1 MSDLENNAQEKGTKK
16 RPYNLREK
24 KEKDAAYRSLIRR
37 ELADEL
43 YDKILNIVVVQKKY
57 RDADYSA
64 KDLAKEL
71 QTNTRYLSAVVNSRF
86 GMNYSCLLNEYR
98 VKEAQHLLTDKR
110 YADKNV
116 EEIST
121 MVGFANRQSFYAAFY
136 KNVGETPNGYRK
148 RHAEKEAKKNQ
159 SIYSRHMKK
168 QLISMVTA
176 LSLLTACGGNPKTT
190 AEAEKFDYTV
200 EQFADL
206 QILRYRVPGFEDLSL
221 KQKELVYYL
230 TEAALQGRDILFD
243 QNGKYN
249 LTIRRMLE
257 AVYTGYKGDKNTPDF
272 KAMEVYLKR
281 VWFSNGIHHHYG
293 SEKFVP
299 GFTPEFF
306 RQAVQ
311 SVDAATLPLAEGQ
324 TVEQLCEE
332 VFPVIFDPTVMPKRV
347 NQAAGED
354 LVLTSACNYYDGVTQ
369 QEAEDFYNALKN
381 PQDETPVSYG
391 LNSRLVKEDGKI
403 QEKVWKV
410 GGLYGQALEKIVY
423 WLKKAEG
430 VAETPEQKAVIAKL
444 MEFYETGDLKTFDEY
459 AILWVKDLNSRIDFV
474 NGFTESYGDPLG
486 MKASW
491 ESLVNFKDLE
501 ATQRT
506 ELISGN
512 AQWFE
517 DHSPVD
523 GQFKKEKVKGVSAK
537 VITAAILA
545 GDLYPATAIGI
556 NLPNAN
562 WIRSHHGSKSVTIGN
577 ITDAYNKAAHGN
589 GFNEEF
595 VYSDAELQLIDKYA
609 DVTDELHTDLH
620 ECLGHGSGKL
630 LPGVDPDAL
639 KAYGSTIEEARADL
653 FGLYYVADPKLVE
666 LGLTPSADA
675 YKAQYYT
682 YLMNGLMTQLVRIEP
697 GNNVE
702 EAHMRNRQLI
712 ARWVYEK
719 GAAEKVVELVKK
731 DGKTYVVI
739 NDYEKVRDLFGRLLA
754 EIQRIKSTGD
764 YAGAHDLVE
773 AYAVKV
779 DPALHAEVLE
789 RYKKLNLAPYKG
801 FVNPKYEVVTDA
813 DGTITDVTVTYD
825 EGYAEQMLRYSKD
838 YSTLSSVN
846 K

>member
-1 MSDLENNAQEKGTKK
+1 
-16 RPYNLREK
+16 
-24 KEKDAAYRSLIRR
+24 
-37 ELADEL
+37 
-43 YDKILNIVVVQKKY
+43 
-57 RDADYSA
+57 
-64 KDLAKEL
+64 
-71 QTNTRYLSAVVNSRF
+71 
-86 GMNYSCLLNEYR
+86 
-98 VKEAQHLLTDKR
+98 
-110 YADKNV
+110 
-116 EEIST
+116 
-121 MVGFANRQSFYAAFY
+121 
-136 KNVGETPNGYRK
+136 
-148 RHAEKEAKKNQ
+148 
-159 SIYSRHMKK
+159 MKK
-168 QLISMVTA
+168 QLIA
-176 LSLLTACGGNPKTT
+176 CAAFALLTACSGSKTTT
-190 AEAEKFDYTV
+190 AEADKFDYTV

-206 QILRYRVPGFEDLSL
+206 QILRYRVPGFENLSL
-221 KQKELVYYL
+221 QQKELVYYL

-249 LTIRRMLE
+249 LRIRRTLE

-299 GFTPEFF
+299 GFAPEFF
-306 RQAVQ
+306 KEAVL
-311 SVDAATLPLAEGQ
+311 SVDASTLPLAEGQ
-324 TVEQLCEE
+324 TAEQLCDELS
-332 VFPVIFDPTVMPKRV
+332 PVIFDPTVMPKRV

-369 QEAEDFYNALKN
+369 KEAEDFYNAMKD
-381 PQDETPVSYG
+381 PKDETPVSYG
-391 LNSRLVKEDGKI
+391 LNSRLVKENGKI

-410 GGLYGQALEKIVY
+410 GGLYGQAIDKIVY

-430 VAETPEQKAVIAKL
+430 VAENPEQKAVISELIK
-444 MEFYETGDLKTFDEY
+444 FYETGDLKTFDEY
-459 AILWVKDLNSRIDFV
+459 AILWVKDLNSLVDFV

-491 ESLVNFKDLE
+491 ESLVNFKDME
-501 ATQRT
+501 ATHRT
-506 ELISGN
+506 EIISGN

-523 GQFKKEKVKGVSAK
+523 KQFKKDEVKGVSAK

-556 NLPNAN
+556 NLPNSN

-609 DVTDELHTDLH
+609 DLTGELHTDLH

-666 LGLTPSADA
+666 LGLTPNEDA
-675 YKAQYYT
+675 YKAEYYT

-712 ARWVYEK
+712 ARWVFEK
-719 GAAEKVVELVKK
+719 GAADKVVELVKK
-731 DGKTYVVI
+731 DGKTYVMV
-739 NDYEKVRDLFGRLLA
+739 NDYEKLRELFGELLS

-764 YAGAHDLVE
+764 YQSAHDLVE
-773 AYAVKV
+773 NYAVKV

-801 FVNPKYEVVTDA
+801 FVNPKYEAVVDA
-813 DGTITDVTVTYD
+813 AGKITDVKVTYD

-838 YSTLSSVN
+838 YSNLPSIN
-846 K
+846 N

>member
-1 MSDLENNAQEKGTKK
+1 
-16 RPYNLREK
+16 
-24 KEKDAAYRSLIRR
+24 
-37 ELADEL
+37 
-43 YDKILNIVVVQKKY
+43 
-57 RDADYSA
+57 
-64 KDLAKEL
+64 
-71 QTNTRYLSAVVNSRF
+71 
-86 GMNYSCLLNEYR
+86 
-98 VKEAQHLLTDKR
+98 
-110 YADKNV
+110 
-116 EEIST
+116 
-121 MVGFANRQSFYAAFY
+121 
-136 KNVGETPNGYRK
+136 
-148 RHAEKEAKKNQ
+148 
-159 SIYSRHMKK
+159 MKK
-168 QLISMVTA
+168 QLIA
-176 LSLLTACGGNPKTT
+176 CAAFALLTACSGSKTTT
-190 AEAEKFDYTV
+190 AEADKFDYTV

-206 QILRYRVPGFEDLSL
+206 QILRYRVPGFENLSL
-221 KQKELVYYL
+221 QQKELVYYL

-249 LTIRRMLE
+249 LRIRRTLE

-299 GFTPEFF
+299 GFAPEFF
-306 RQAVQ
+306 KEAVL
-311 SVDAATLPLAEGQ
+311 SVDASTLPLAEGQ
-324 TVEQLCEE
+324 TAEQLCDELS
-332 VFPVIFDPTVMPKRV
+332 PVIFDPIVMPKRV

-369 QEAEDFYNALKN
+369 KEAEDFYNAMKD
-381 PQDETPVSYG
+381 PKDETPVSYG
-391 LNSRLVKEDGKI
+391 LNSRLVKENGKI
-403 QEKVWKV
+403 QEKIWKV
-410 GGLYGQALEKIVY
+410 GGLYGQAIDKIVY

-430 VAETPEQKAVIAKL
+430 VAENPEQKAVIAELIK
-444 MEFYETGDLKTFDEY
+444 FYETGDLKIFDEY
-459 AILWVKDLNSRIDFV
+459 AILWVKDLNSLVDFV

-491 ESLVNFKDLE
+491 ESLVNFKDME
-501 ATQRT
+501 ATHRT
-506 ELISGN
+506 EIISGN

-523 GQFKKEKVKGVSAK
+523 KLFKKDEVKGVSAK

-556 NLPNAN
+556 NLPNSN

-609 DVTDELHTDLH
+609 DLTGELHTDLH

-666 LGLTPSADA
+666 LGLTPNEDA
-675 YKAQYYT
+675 YKAEYYT

-712 ARWVYEK
+712 ARWVFEK
-719 GAAEKVVELVKK
+719 GAADKVVELVKK
-731 DGKTYVVI
+731 DGKTYVVV
-739 NDYEKVRDLFGRLLA
+739 NDYEKLRELFGELLS

-764 YAGAHDLVE
+764 YQGAHDLVE
-773 AYAVKV
+773 NYAVKV
-779 DPALHAEVLE
+779 DPVLHAEVLE

-801 FVNPKYEVVTDA
+801 FVNPKYEAVVDA
-813 DGTITDVTVTYD
+813 AGKITDVKVTYD

-838 YSTLSSVN
+838 YSNLPSIN
-846 K
+846 N

>member
-1 MSDLENNAQEKGTKK
+1 
-16 RPYNLREK
+16 
-24 KEKDAAYRSLIRR
+24 
-37 ELADEL
+37 
-43 YDKILNIVVVQKKY
+43 
-57 RDADYSA
+57 
-64 KDLAKEL
+64 
-71 QTNTRYLSAVVNSRF
+71 
-86 GMNYSCLLNEYR
+86 
-98 VKEAQHLLTDKR
+98 
-110 YADKNV
+110 
-116 EEIST
+116 
-121 MVGFANRQSFYAAFY
+121 
-136 KNVGETPNGYRK
+136 
-148 RHAEKEAKKNQ
+148 
-159 SIYSRHMKK
+159 MKK
-168 QLISMVTA
+168 QLIA
-176 LSLLTACGGNPKTT
+176 CAAFALLTACSGSKTTT
-190 AEAEKFDYTV
+190 AEADKFDYTV

-206 QILRYRVPGFEDLSL
+206 QILRYRVPGFENLSL
-221 KQKELVYYL
+221 QQKELVYYL

-249 LTIRRMLE
+249 LRIRRTLE

-299 GFTPEFF
+299 GFAPEFF
-306 RQAVQ
+306 KEAVL
-311 SVDAATLPLAEGQ
+311 SVDTSTLPLAEGQ
-324 TVEQLCEE
+324 TAEQLCDELS
-332 VFPVIFDPTVMPKRV
+332 PVIFDPAVMPKRV

-369 QEAEDFYNALKN
+369 KEAEDFYNAMKD
-381 PQDETPVSYG
+381 PKDETPVSYG
-391 LNSRLVKEDGKI
+391 LNSRLVKENGKI
-403 QEKVWKV
+403 QEKIWKV
-410 GGLYGQALEKIVY
+410 GGLYGQAIDKIVY

-430 VAETPEQKAVIAKL
+430 VAENPEQKAVIAELIK
-444 MEFYETGDLKTFDEY
+444 FYETGDLKTFDEY
-459 AILWVKDLNSRIDFV
+459 AILWVKDLNSLVDFV

-491 ESLVNFKDLE
+491 ESLVNFKDME
-501 ATQRT
+501 ATHRT
-506 ELISGN
+506 EIISGN

-523 GQFKKEKVKGVSAK
+523 KQFKKDEVKGVSAK

-556 NLPNAN
+556 NLPNSN

-609 DVTDELHTDLH
+609 DLTGELHTDLH

-666 LGLTPSADA
+666 LGLTPNADA
-675 YKAQYYT
+675 YKAEYYT

-712 ARWVYEK
+712 ARWVFEK
-719 GAAEKVVELVKK
+719 GAADKVVELVKK
-731 DGKTYVVI
+731 DGKTYVVV
-739 NDYEKVRDLFGRLLA
+739 NDYEKLRELFGELLS

-764 YAGAHDLVE
+764 YQGAHDLVE
-773 AYAVKV
+773 NYAVKV

-801 FVNPKYEVVTDA
+801 FVNPKYEAVVDA
-813 DGTITDVTVTYD
+813 AGKKTDVKVTYD

-838 YSTLSSVN
+838 YSNLPSIN
-846 K
+846 N

>member
-1 MSDLENNAQEKGTKK
+1 M
-16 RPYNLREK
+16 
-24 KEKDAAYRSLIRR
+24 
-37 ELADEL
+37 
-43 YDKILNIVVVQKKY
+43 
-57 RDADYSA
+57 
-64 KDLAKEL
+64 
-71 QTNTRYLSAVVNSRF
+71 
-86 GMNYSCLLNEYR
+86 
-98 VKEAQHLLTDKR
+98 
-110 YADKNV
+110 
-116 EEIST
+116 
-121 MVGFANRQSFYAAFY
+121 
-136 KNVGETPNGYRK
+136 
-148 RHAEKEAKKNQ
+148 
-159 SIYSRHMKK
+159 
-168 QLISMVTA
+168 
-176 LSLLTACGGNPKTT
+176 
-190 AEAEKFDYTV
+190 
-200 EQFADL
+200 
-206 QILRYRVPGFEDLSL
+206 
-221 KQKELVYYL
+221 
-230 TEAALQGRDILFD
+230 
-243 QNGKYN
+243 
-249 LTIRRMLE
+249 
-257 AVYTGYKGDKNTPDF
+257 
-272 KAMEVYLKR
+272 YLKR

-801 FVNPKYEVVTDA
+801 FVNPKYEAVTDA

-838 YSTLSSVN
+838 YSTLPSVN

>member
-1 MSDLENNAQEKGTKK
+1 
-16 RPYNLREK
+16 
-24 KEKDAAYRSLIRR
+24 
-37 ELADEL
+37 
-43 YDKILNIVVVQKKY
+43 
-57 RDADYSA
+57 
-64 KDLAKEL
+64 
-71 QTNTRYLSAVVNSRF
+71 
-86 GMNYSCLLNEYR
+86 
-98 VKEAQHLLTDKR
+98 
-110 YADKNV
+110 
-116 EEIST
+116 
-121 MVGFANRQSFYAAFY
+121 
-136 KNVGETPNGYRK
+136 
-148 RHAEKEAKKNQ
+148 
-159 SIYSRHMKK
+159 
-168 QLISMVTA
+168 MVTA

-206 QILRYRVPGFEDLSL
+206 QILRYRVPGFENLSL

-306 RQAVQ
+306 KQAVQ
-311 SVDAATLPLAEGQ
+311 SVDAATLPLVEGQ

-423 WLKKAEG
+423 WLRKAEG

-444 MEFYETGDLKTFDEY
+444 MGFYETGDLKTFDEY

-501 ATQRT
+501 ATRRT

-562 WIRSHHGSKSVTIGN
+562 WIRSQHGSKSVTIGN

-712 ARWVYEK
+712 ARWVYEN

-801 FVNPKYEVVTDA
+801 FVNPKYEAVTDA
-813 DGTITDVTVTYD
+813 NGTITDVTVTYD

-838 YSTLSSVN
+838 YSTLPSVN

>member
-1 MSDLENNAQEKGTKK
+1 
-16 RPYNLREK
+16 
-24 KEKDAAYRSLIRR
+24 
-37 ELADEL
+37 
-43 YDKILNIVVVQKKY
+43 
-57 RDADYSA
+57 
-64 KDLAKEL
+64 
-71 QTNTRYLSAVVNSRF
+71 
-86 GMNYSCLLNEYR
+86 
-98 VKEAQHLLTDKR
+98 
-110 YADKNV
+110 
-116 EEIST
+116 
-121 MVGFANRQSFYAAFY
+121 
-136 KNVGETPNGYRK
+136 
-148 RHAEKEAKKNQ
+148 
-159 SIYSRHMKK
+159 
-168 QLISMVTA
+168 MVTA

-190 AEAEKFDYTV
+190 AEAEKIDYTV

-206 QILRYRVPGFEDLSL
+206 QILRYRVPGFENLSL

-306 RQAVQ
+306 KQAVQ
-311 SVDAATLPLAEGQ
+311 SVDAATLPLVEGQ

-423 WLKKAEG
+423 WLRKAEG

-501 ATQRT
+501 ATRRT

-562 WIRSHHGSKSVTIGN
+562 WIRSQHGSKSVTIGN

-801 FVNPKYEVVTDA
+801 FVNPKYEAVTDA
-813 DGTITDVTVTYD
+813 NGIITDVTVTYD

-838 YSTLSSVN
+838 YSTLPSVN

>member
-1 MSDLENNAQEKGTKK
+1 
-16 RPYNLREK
+16 
-24 KEKDAAYRSLIRR
+24 
-37 ELADEL
+37 
-43 YDKILNIVVVQKKY
+43 
-57 RDADYSA
+57 
-64 KDLAKEL
+64 
-71 QTNTRYLSAVVNSRF
+71 
-86 GMNYSCLLNEYR
+86 
-98 VKEAQHLLTDKR
+98 
-110 YADKNV
+110 
-116 EEIST
+116 
-121 MVGFANRQSFYAAFY
+121 
-136 KNVGETPNGYRK
+136 
-148 RHAEKEAKKNQ
+148 
-159 SIYSRHMKK
+159 MKK
-168 QLISMVTA
+168 QLIA
-176 LSLLTACGGNPKTT
+176 CAAFAWLTACSGSKTTT
-190 AEAEKFDYTV
+190 AEADKFDYTV

-206 QILRYRVPGFEDLSL
+206 QILRYRVPGFENLSL
-221 KQKELVYYL
+221 QQKELVYYL

-249 LTIRRMLE
+249 LRIRRTLE

-299 GFTPEFF
+299 GFAPEFF
-306 RQAVQ
+306 KEAVL
-311 SVDAATLPLAEGQ
+311 SVDTSTLPLAEGQ
-324 TVEQLCEE
+324 TAEQLCDEL
-332 VFPVIFDPTVMPKRV
+332 FPVIFDPAVMPKRV
-347 NQAAGED
+347 NQAARED

-369 QEAEDFYNALKN
+369 KEAEDFYNAMKD
-381 PQDETPVSYG
+381 PKDETPVSYG
-391 LNSRLVKEDGKI
+391 LNSRLVKENGKI
-403 QEKVWKV
+403 QEKIWKV
-410 GGLYGQALEKIVY
+410 GGLYGQAIDKIVY

-430 VAETPEQKAVIAKL
+430 VAENPEQKAVIAELIK
-444 MEFYETGDLKTFDEY
+444 FYETGDLKTFDEY
-459 AILWVKDLNSRIDFV
+459 AILWVKDLNSLVDFV

-491 ESLVNFKDLE
+491 ESLVNFKDME
-501 ATQRT
+501 ATHRT
-506 ELISGN
+506 EIISGN

-523 GQFKKEKVKGVSAK
+523 KQFKKDEVKGVSAK

-556 NLPNAN
+556 NLPNSN

-609 DVTDELHTDLH
+609 DLTGELHTDLH

-639 KAYGSTIEEARADL
+639 KAYGSTIEEARAAL

-666 LGLTPSADA
+666 LGLTPNEDA
-675 YKAQYYT
+675 YKAEYYT

-712 ARWVYEK
+712 ARWVFEK
-719 GAAEKVVELVKK
+719 GAADKVVELVKK
-731 DGKTYVVI
+731 DGKTYVVV
-739 NDYEKVRDLFGRLLA
+739 NDYEKLRELFGELLS

-764 YAGAHDLVE
+764 YQSAHDLVE
-773 AYAVKV
+773 SYAVKV

-801 FVNPKYEVVTDA
+801 FVNPKYEAVVDA
-813 DGTITDVTVTYD
+813 AGKITDVKVTYD

-838 YSTLSSVN
+838 YSNLPSIN
-846 K
+846 N

>member
-1 MSDLENNAQEKGTKK
+1 
-16 RPYNLREK
+16 
-24 KEKDAAYRSLIRR
+24 
-37 ELADEL
+37 
-43 YDKILNIVVVQKKY
+43 
-57 RDADYSA
+57 
-64 KDLAKEL
+64 
-71 QTNTRYLSAVVNSRF
+71 
-86 GMNYSCLLNEYR
+86 
-98 VKEAQHLLTDKR
+98 
-110 YADKNV
+110 
-116 EEIST
+116 
-121 MVGFANRQSFYAAFY
+121 
-136 KNVGETPNGYRK
+136 
-148 RHAEKEAKKNQ
+148 
-159 SIYSRHMKK
+159 MKK
-168 QLISMVTA
+168 QLIA
-176 LSLLTACGGNPKTT
+176 CAAFALLTACSGSKTTT
-190 AEAEKFDYTV
+190 AEADKFDYTV

-206 QILRYRVPGFEDLSL
+206 QILRYRVPGFENLSL
-221 KQKELVYYL
+221 QQKELVYYL

-249 LTIRRMLE
+249 LRIRRTLE

-299 GFTPEFF
+299 GFAPEFF
-306 RQAVQ
+306 KEAVL
-311 SVDAATLPLAEGQ
+311 SVDTSTLPLAEGQ
-324 TVEQLCEE
+324 TAEQLCDEL
-332 VFPVIFDPTVMPKRV
+332 FPVIFDPAVMPKRV
-347 NQAAGED
+347 NQAARED

-369 QEAEDFYNALKN
+369 KEAEDFYNAMKD
-381 PQDETPVSYG
+381 PKDETPVSYG
-391 LNSRLVKEDGKI
+391 LNSRLVKENGKI
-403 QEKVWKV
+403 QEKIWKV
-410 GGLYGQALEKIVY
+410 GGLYGQAIDKIVY
-423 WLKKAEG
+423 CLKKAEG
-430 VAETPEQKAVIAKL
+430 VAENPEQKAVIAELIK
-444 MEFYETGDLKTFDEY
+444 FYETGDLKTFDEY
-459 AILWVKDLNSRIDFV
+459 AILWVKDLNSLVDFV

-491 ESLVNFKDLE
+491 ESLVNFKDME
-501 ATQRT
+501 ATHRT
-506 ELISGN
+506 EIISGN

-523 GQFKKEKVKGVSAK
+523 KQFKKDEVKGVSAK

-556 NLPNAN
+556 NLPNSN

-609 DVTDELHTDLH
+609 DLTGELHTDLH

-666 LGLTPSADA
+666 LGLTPNEDA
-675 YKAQYYT
+675 YKAEYYT

-712 ARWVYEK
+712 ARWVFEK
-719 GAAEKVVELVKK
+719 GAADKVVELVKK
-731 DGKTYVVI
+731 DGKTYVVV
-739 NDYEKVRDLFGRLLA
+739 NDYEKLRELFGELLS

-764 YAGAHDLVE
+764 YQSAHDLVE
-773 AYAVKV
+773 SYAVKV

-801 FVNPKYEVVTDA
+801 FVNPKYEAVVDA
-813 DGTITDVTVTYD
+813 AGKITDVKVTYD

-838 YSTLSSVN
+838 YSNLPSIN
-846 K
+846 N

>member
-1 MSDLENNAQEKGTKK
+1 
-16 RPYNLREK
+16 
-24 KEKDAAYRSLIRR
+24 
-37 ELADEL
+37 
-43 YDKILNIVVVQKKY
+43 
-57 RDADYSA
+57 
-64 KDLAKEL
+64 
-71 QTNTRYLSAVVNSRF
+71 
-86 GMNYSCLLNEYR
+86 
-98 VKEAQHLLTDKR
+98 
-110 YADKNV
+110 
-116 EEIST
+116 
-121 MVGFANRQSFYAAFY
+121 
-136 KNVGETPNGYRK
+136 
-148 RHAEKEAKKNQ
+148 
-159 SIYSRHMKK
+159 
-168 QLISMVTA
+168 MVTA

-257 AVYTGYKGDKNTPDF
+257 AVYTGYNGDKNTPDF
-272 KAMEVYLKR
+272 KVMEVYLKR

-562 WIRSHHGSKSVTIGN
+562 WIRSQHGSKSVTIGN

-801 FVNPKYEVVTDA
+801 FVNPKYEAVTDA

-838 YSTLSSVN
+838 YSTLPSVN

>member
-1 MSDLENNAQEKGTKK
+1 
-16 RPYNLREK
+16 
-24 KEKDAAYRSLIRR
+24 
-37 ELADEL
+37 
-43 YDKILNIVVVQKKY
+43 
-57 RDADYSA
+57 
-64 KDLAKEL
+64 
-71 QTNTRYLSAVVNSRF
+71 
-86 GMNYSCLLNEYR
+86 
-98 VKEAQHLLTDKR
+98 
-110 YADKNV
+110 
-116 EEIST
+116 
-121 MVGFANRQSFYAAFY
+121 
-136 KNVGETPNGYRK
+136 
-148 RHAEKEAKKNQ
+148 
-159 SIYSRHMKK
+159 
-168 QLISMVTA
+168 MVTA

-630 LPGVDPDAL
+630 LPGVAPDAL

-801 FVNPKYEVVTDA
+801 FVNPKYEAVTDA

>member
-1 MSDLENNAQEKGTKK
+1 
-16 RPYNLREK
+16 
-24 KEKDAAYRSLIRR
+24 
-37 ELADEL
+37 
-43 YDKILNIVVVQKKY
+43 
-57 RDADYSA
+57 
-64 KDLAKEL
+64 
-71 QTNTRYLSAVVNSRF
+71 
-86 GMNYSCLLNEYR
+86 
-98 VKEAQHLLTDKR
+98 
-110 YADKNV
+110 
-116 EEIST
+116 
-121 MVGFANRQSFYAAFY
+121 
-136 KNVGETPNGYRK
+136 
-148 RHAEKEAKKNQ
+148 
-159 SIYSRHMKK
+159 MKK
-168 QLISMVTA
+168 QLIA
-176 LSLLTACGGNPKTT
+176 CAAFALLTACSGSKTTT
-190 AEAEKFDYTV
+190 AEADKFDYTV

-206 QILRYRVPGFEDLSL
+206 QILRYRVPGFENLSL
-221 KQKELVYYL
+221 QQKELVYYL

-249 LTIRRMLE
+249 LRIRRTLE

-299 GFTPEFF
+299 GFAPEFF
-306 RQAVQ
+306 KEAML
-311 SVDAATLPLAEGQ
+311 SVDASTLPLAEGQ
-324 TVEQLCEE
+324 TAEQLCDEL
-332 VFPVIFDPTVMPKRV
+332 FPVIFDPAVMPKRV
-347 NQAAGED
+347 NQAARED

-369 QEAEDFYNALKN
+369 KEAEDFYNAMKD
-381 PQDETPVSYG
+381 PKDETPVSYG
-391 LNSRLVKEDGKI
+391 LNSRLVKENGKI
-403 QEKVWKV
+403 QEKIWKV
-410 GGLYGQALEKIVY
+410 GGLYGQAIDKIVY

-430 VAETPEQKAVIAKL
+430 VAENPEQKAVIAELIK
-444 MEFYETGDLKTFDEY
+444 FYETGDLKTFDEY
-459 AILWVKDLNSRIDFV
+459 AILWVKDLNSLVDFV

-491 ESLVNFKDLE
+491 ESLVNFKDME
-501 ATQRT
+501 ATHRT
-506 ELISGN
+506 EIISGN

-523 GQFKKEKVKGVSAK
+523 KQFKKDEVKGVSAK

-556 NLPNAN
+556 NLPNSN

-609 DVTDELHTDLH
+609 DLTGELHTDLH

-666 LGLTPSADA
+666 LGLTPNEDA
-675 YKAQYYT
+675 YKAEYYT

-712 ARWVYEK
+712 ARWVFEK
-719 GAAEKVVELVKK
+719 GAADKVVELVKK
-731 DGKTYVVI
+731 DGKTYVVV
-739 NDYEKVRDLFGRLLA
+739 NDYEKLRELFGELLS

-764 YAGAHDLVE
+764 YQSAHDLVE
-773 AYAVKV
+773 SYAVKV

-801 FVNPKYEVVTDA
+801 FVNPKYEAVVDA
-813 DGTITDVTVTYD
+813 AGKITDVKVTYD

-838 YSTLSSVN
+838 YSNLPSIN
-846 K
+846 N

>member
-1 MSDLENNAQEKGTKK
+1 
-16 RPYNLREK
+16 
-24 KEKDAAYRSLIRR
+24 
-37 ELADEL
+37 
-43 YDKILNIVVVQKKY
+43 
-57 RDADYSA
+57 
-64 KDLAKEL
+64 
-71 QTNTRYLSAVVNSRF
+71 
-86 GMNYSCLLNEYR
+86 
-98 VKEAQHLLTDKR
+98 
-110 YADKNV
+110 
-116 EEIST
+116 
-121 MVGFANRQSFYAAFY
+121 
-136 KNVGETPNGYRK
+136 
-148 RHAEKEAKKNQ
+148 
-159 SIYSRHMKK
+159 MKK
-168 QLISMVTA
+168 QLIA
-176 LSLLTACGGNPKTT
+176 CAAFALLTACSGSKTTT
-190 AEAEKFDYTV
+190 AEADKFDYTV

-206 QILRYRVPGFEDLSL
+206 QILRYRVPGFENLSL
-221 KQKELVYYL
+221 QQKELVYYL

-249 LTIRRMLE
+249 LRIRRTLE

-299 GFTPEFF
+299 GFAPEFF
-306 RQAVQ
+306 KEAVL
-311 SVDAATLPLAEGQ
+311 SVDTSTLPLAEGQ
-324 TVEQLCEE
+324 TAEQLCDEL
-332 VFPVIFDPTVMPKRV
+332 FPVIFDPAVMPKRV
-347 NQAAGED
+347 NQAARED

-369 QEAEDFYNALKN
+369 KEAEDFYNAMKD
-381 PQDETPVSYG
+381 PKDETPVSYG
-391 LNSRLVKEDGKI
+391 LNSRLVKENGKI
-403 QEKVWKV
+403 QEKIWKV
-410 GGLYGQALEKIVY
+410 GGLYGQAIDKIVY

-430 VAETPEQKAVIAKL
+430 VAENPEQKAVIAELIK
-444 MEFYETGDLKTFDEY
+444 FYETGDLKTFDEY
-459 AILWVKDLNSRIDFV
+459 AILWVKDLNSLVDFV

-491 ESLVNFKDLE
+491 ESLVNFKDME
-501 ATQRT
+501 ATHRT
-506 ELISGN
+506 EIISGN

-523 GQFKKEKVKGVSAK
+523 KQFKKDEVKGVSAK

-556 NLPNAN
+556 NLPNSN

-595 VYSDAELQLIDKYA
+595 VYSDAELRLIDKYA
-609 DVTDELHTDLH
+609 DLTGELHTDLH

-666 LGLTPSADA
+666 LGLTPNEDA
-675 YKAQYYT
+675 YKAEYYT

-712 ARWVYEK
+712 ARWVFEK
-719 GAAEKVVELVKK
+719 GAADKVVELVKK
-731 DGKTYVVI
+731 DGKTYVVV
-739 NDYEKVRDLFGRLLA
+739 NDYEKLRELFGELLS

-764 YAGAHDLVE
+764 YQSAHDLVE
-773 AYAVKV
+773 SYAVKV

-801 FVNPKYEVVTDA
+801 FVNPKYEAVVDA
-813 DGTITDVTVTYD
+813 AGKITDVKVTYD

-838 YSTLSSVN
+838 YSNLPSIN
-846 K
+846 N

>member
-1 MSDLENNAQEKGTKK
+1 
-16 RPYNLREK
+16 
-24 KEKDAAYRSLIRR
+24 
-37 ELADEL
+37 
-43 YDKILNIVVVQKKY
+43 
-57 RDADYSA
+57 
-64 KDLAKEL
+64 
-71 QTNTRYLSAVVNSRF
+71 
-86 GMNYSCLLNEYR
+86 
-98 VKEAQHLLTDKR
+98 
-110 YADKNV
+110 
-116 EEIST
+116 
-121 MVGFANRQSFYAAFY
+121 
-136 KNVGETPNGYRK
+136 
-148 RHAEKEAKKNQ
+148 
-159 SIYSRHMKK
+159 MKK
-168 QLISMVTA
+168 QLIA
-176 LSLLTACGGNPKTT
+176 CAAFALLTACSGSKTTT
-190 AEAEKFDYTV
+190 AEADKFDYTV

-206 QILRYRVPGFEDLSL
+206 QILRYRVPGFENLSL
-221 KQKELVYYL
+221 QQKELVYYL

-249 LTIRRMLE
+249 LRIRRTLE

-299 GFTPEFF
+299 GFAPEFF
-306 RQAVQ
+306 KEAML
-311 SVDAATLPLAEGQ
+311 SVDASTLPLAEGQ
-324 TVEQLCEE
+324 TAEQLCDELS
-332 VFPVIFDPTVMPKRV
+332 PVIFDPAVMPKRV

-369 QEAEDFYNALKN
+369 KEAEDFYNAMKD
-381 PQDETPVSYG
+381 PKDETPVSYG
-391 LNSRLVKEDGKI
+391 LNSRLVKENGKI
-403 QEKVWKV
+403 QEKIWKV
-410 GGLYGQALEKIVY
+410 GGLYGQAIDKIVY

-430 VAETPEQKAVIAKL
+430 VAENPEQKAVIAELIK
-444 MEFYETGDLKTFDEY
+444 FYETGDLKTFDEY
-459 AILWVKDLNSRIDFV
+459 AILWVKDLNSLVDFV

-491 ESLVNFKDLE
+491 ESLVNFKDME
-501 ATQRT
+501 ATHRT
-506 ELISGN
+506 EIISGN

-523 GQFKKEKVKGVSAK
+523 KQFKKDEVKGVSAK

-556 NLPNAN
+556 NLPNSN

-609 DVTDELHTDLH
+609 DLTGELHTDLH

-666 LGLTPSADA
+666 LGLTPNEDA
-675 YKAQYYT
+675 YKAEYYT

-712 ARWVYEK
+712 ARWVFEK
-719 GAAEKVVELVKK
+719 GAADKVVELVKK
-731 DGKTYVVI
+731 DGKTYVVV
-739 NDYEKVRDLFGRLLA
+739 NDYEKLRALFGELLS

-764 YAGAHDLVE
+764 YQSAHDLVE
-773 AYAVKV
+773 NYAVKV

-801 FVNPKYEVVTDA
+801 FVNPKYEAVVDA
-813 DGTITDVTVTYD
+813 AGKITDVKVTYD

-838 YSTLSSVN
+838 YSNLPSIN
-846 K
+846 N